1 MNKHEL
7 ITDERIEQDK
17 ELDADRF
24 EYLLLHIVKVTIKL
38 TIESKPI

>member
-1 MNKHEL
+1 MYEL
-7 ITDERIEQDK
+7 MTGERVEQDK
-17 ELDADRF
+17 GLDADSF